1 MHPFH
6 DSSPITLRMSAGR
19 LLHKVGAATAKEQP
33 SIVVSVLVL
42 AAVIRILVT
51 VLNAMSLVT
60 SPLIAN

>member
-6 DSSPITLRMSAGR
+6 DSSPITLQMSAGR
-19 LLHKVGAATAKEQP
+19 LLHKVGTATAKEQP

-51 VLNAMSLVT
+51 VLNAMSSVT
-60 SPLIAN
+60 SPLIDY